1 MGTKRLIEE
10 MLLLQAQNGGM
21 PGAPPGGGAAQP
33 MRAPMPGGQPLQMAN
48 MIGAPASSL
57 PPGAPPPRPG
67 GNDVHHDIARDI
79 GQQVEI
85 MILNAK
91 RSSEQKV
98 SQELGR
104 VKVKIEAVSAKI
116 QNLTERVNRIDPA
129 SGMLQKADLQKS
141 ISKLEEVWE
150 GEVGTLKHELWQ
162 TIQAHNHNA
171 DLMKHHKD
179 AIDQI
184 QEQTR
189 VGTEAG
195 ATNGANAESE
205 QLSAQL
211 LQLDKVM
218 QREQAKQQQIDQFLQ
233 RLTIVQNQLGVGIG
247 GWNPGFQMPGMGG
260 ADLGQG
266 QAQAAG
272 GKKTQRK
279 GPKAKANK
287 SAGPGGAAANQGPAP
302 MLRAE
307 APEFVP
313 FGCGDT

>member
-1 MGTKRLIEE
+1 MEGAVGTKRLIEE
-10 MLLLQAQNGGM
+10 MLLMQAQSAQASANATGGV
-21 PGAPPGGGAAQP
+21 AAQP
-33 MRAPMPGGQPLQMAN
+33 MRAPYPGGQPLQMAN
-48 MIGAPASSL
+48 MLNAPSPGVGAP
-57 PPGAPPPRPG
+57 GAAAGARPAAG
-67 GNDVHHDIARDI
+67 TDVHHDIARDI

-104 VKVKIEAVSAKI
+104 VKTKIESMAEKI
-116 QNLTERVNRIDPA
+116 RLITERVNRLDPA
-129 SGMLQKADLQKS
+129 NGVIQKADLQKS
-141 ISKLEEVWE
+141 IAKLEEVWE

-179 AIDQI
+179 AIDII
-184 QEQTR
+184 QEQTSEQ
-189 VGTEAG
+189 GPP
-195 ATNGANAESE
+195 NAELE
-205 QLSAQL
+205 QIHGQL

-218 QREQAKQQQIDQFLQ
+218 QREQAKQQQIDQFMQ
-233 RLTIVQNQLGVGIG
+233 RLTMVQNQLSAGLT
-247 GWNPGFQMPGMGG
+247 GWNAGLPFQMPPVPQDGM
-260 ADLGQG
+260 LNQG
-266 QAQAAG
+266 PGG

-279 GPKAKANK
+279 GAKAGKAPKAA
-287 SAGPGGAAANQGPAP
+287 SAASNQAAAP

-313 FGCGDT
+313 FGCGDS